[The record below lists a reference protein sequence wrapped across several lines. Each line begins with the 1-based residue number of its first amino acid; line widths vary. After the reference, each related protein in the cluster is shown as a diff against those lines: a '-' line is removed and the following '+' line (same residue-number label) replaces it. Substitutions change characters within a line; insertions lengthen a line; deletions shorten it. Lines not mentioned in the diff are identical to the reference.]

1 MDAFIMERV
10 NSGPS
15 RLKMALTFSLVIHLA
30 AVLLIF
36 HIPQAKKES
45 GSPFVTRLITPDE
58 MKREF
63 PAEPPV
69 QSSPR
74 GNARTQTRVPARPVL
89 PRVVRP
95 QRQIPVIPAPALK
108 AEEKGAVH
116 DNSSRESMSR
126 ELPSQGSQGASPVVP
141 GSVGSRGTTG
151 SQIGPAI
158 PKPGPSLRE
167 KLFDTEVMGKVAK
180 REEEHDNGI
189 TFDTKEFKYESY
201 MMKLKERI
209 EGIWK
214 YPPEAAMRGIHGD
227 LLIRFTIEK
236 NGRLSDVELLRTS
249 GYRDLDEA
257 AMQAL
262 REGAPYWP
270 LPDEWGRDELP
281 VTGHFVYSNYGAYI
295 R

>member
-1 MDAFIMERV
+1 MERV

-36 HIPQAKKES
+36 YIPQAKKES
-45 GSPFVTRLITPDE
+45 GSPFITRLITPDE
-58 MKREF
+58 MRKEF

-69 QSSPR
+69 KSLPR
-74 GNARTQTRVPARPVL
+74 GNARTQARVPARPAL
-89 PRVVRP
+89 PRVMRP
-95 QRQIPVIPAPALK
+95 PRQIPVIPAPTPK
-108 AEEKGAVH
+108 AEEKRAVP
-116 DNSSRESMSR
+116 DNRGSMSR
-126 ELPSQGSQGASPVVP
+126 ELPSQGSRVVPPVVP
-141 GSVGSRGTTG
+141 GGVGSRGTTG
-151 SQIGPAI
+151 SRIGPAI

-180 REEEHDNGI
+180 REEKEHDNGI

-262 REGAPYWP
+262 KDGAPYWP